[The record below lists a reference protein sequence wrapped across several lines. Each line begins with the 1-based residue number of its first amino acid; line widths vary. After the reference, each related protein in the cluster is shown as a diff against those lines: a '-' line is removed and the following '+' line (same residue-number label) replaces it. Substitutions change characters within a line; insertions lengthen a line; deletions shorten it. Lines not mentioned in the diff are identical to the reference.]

1 MSCWLCV
8 QKHDLA
14 LGRVLAQALAVHPSA
29 SGLWVLAARTQMEQS
44 RDIAAARYVACMAAV
59 TRVPQT
65 YNVVRSGRS
74 LLQRGI
80 RSNPH
85 SHHLWHEAFRLE
97 LLHVDKV
104 QRRQEVLGLEG
115 EVCVCVCV
123 WTCSQHALG
132 CLFFLLRQETA
143 SSSDA
148 FMLHQT
154 ASAVYRQAVTTIP
167 GGPAGWVGLWKG
179 LGSR

>member
-123 WTCSQHALG
+123 RVCVDMQ
-132 CLFFLLRQETA
+132 
-143 SSSDA
+143 
-148 FMLHQT
+148 
-154 ASAVYRQAVTTIP
+154 
-167 GGPAGWVGLWKG
+167 PACTEVSVFSLATGNSFIV
-179 LGSR
+179 

>member
-1 MSCWLCV
+1 MCPVVFGWSVTSLSCWLRV

-59 TRVPQT
+59 PRVPQT
-65 YNVVRSGRS
+65 YSAVRSGRS

-115 EVCVCVCV
+115 EVCVVFV
-123 WTCSQHALG
+123 DMQ
-132 CLFFLLRQETA
+132 
-143 SSSDA
+143 
-148 FMLHQT
+148 
-154 ASAVYRQAVTTIP
+154 
-167 GGPAGWVGLWKG
+167 PACNGVSVFSLATGN
-179 LGSR
+179 SFIV